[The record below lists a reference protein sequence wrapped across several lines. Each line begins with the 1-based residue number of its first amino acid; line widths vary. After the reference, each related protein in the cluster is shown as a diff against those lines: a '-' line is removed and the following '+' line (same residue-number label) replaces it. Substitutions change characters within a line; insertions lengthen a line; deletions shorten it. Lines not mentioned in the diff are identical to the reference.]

1 MSLDDYLSDINVY
14 SYSCDLD
21 TILKSYITSNNI
33 RVINTYDYY
42 DYVFNIIKYKKK
54 INHLFEK
61 EVANPELFFKFA
73 IDHNFLFRFNKRI
86 MSIAKELKIKI
97 QVNIDT
103 NLLYQIIKDDFK

>member
-1 MSLDDYLSDINVY
+1 M
-14 SYSCDLD
+14 
-21 TILKSYITSNNI
+21 
-33 RVINTYDYY
+33 
-42 DYVFNIIKYKKK
+42 
-54 INHLFEK
+54 
-61 EVANPELFFKFA
+61 ANPELFFKFA